1 MGHRPSD
8 EITAMLAVNR
18 ARNWGEFRTAVD
30 GFAVPGQNMLY
41 ADSSGHIG
49 RLMAVHAPRRRAA
62 MSDDMAI
69 QPGAG
74 DDWDASMT
82 SLELPRAVDP
92 PEGFITS
99 ANERPPDGS
108 PFIGRHFSPPDRK
121 RRLDQLLTAADRISF
136 ETAVRLQRDVHWEG
150 ALVQRRQLL
159 AWLDVPAME
168 YLRIR
173 HHRFIDEITNWD
185 GRYDASSRGALAFEL
200 FCHHLARRL
209 VSSRRRAAYGATW
222 GSRWLIW
229 DDVVAADPR
238 GRQRALRHAARQAAN
253 AIGPR
258 ERPGAAVTACAWGI
272 RWRFSRCS
280 AGPGAS
286 RISRSRAAAIP

>member
-1 MGHRPSD
+1 
-8 EITAMLAVNR
+8 
-18 ARNWGEFRTAVD
+18 
-30 GFAVPGQNMLY
+30 
-41 ADSSGHIG
+41 
-49 RLMAVHAPRRRAA
+49 
-62 MSDDMAI
+62 
-69 QPGAG
+69 
-74 DDWDASMT
+74 
-82 SLELPRAVDP
+82 
-92 PEGFITS
+92 
-99 ANERPPDGS
+99 
-108 PFIGRHFSPPDRK
+108 
-121 RRLDQLLTAADRISF
+121 
-136 ETAVRLQRDVHWEG
+136 
-150 ALVQRRQLL
+150 
-159 AWLDVPAME
+159 ME